1 VTTRPHLVY
10 QTPEGDA
17 SFELP
22 DSRAWRINIGSSPDA
37 ECQIPGDD
45 IAAQHAVI
53 FARGGKVFLEP
64 SAETTVAIEGR
75 PITHPTR
82 LPPGSSFTL
91 GDVQLRFLDPAA
103 EATNENTQTRAP
115 SHSPGATPY
124 GEATVLSVGGQGPRD
139 PDAAAHIA
147 LTGERVDIGRSVEGD
162 GRIDDPQVS
171 RLHAELRL
179 AGRAWTLRDL
189 GSTNGTFVNG
199 ERLSRARELNP
210 GDHVAFGSLLYQ
222 FTGDALQRAEDEN
235 GVRVDVVELT
245 KTVRHRDTGEP
256 LNLIDGISMSVEPGE
271 FVVMLGSSGCGKS
284 TFMDAINGRRR
295 GTAGQVLF
303 SGRDLYRE
311 FPSLKRAIGYVP
323 QEVIYHK
330 PLPVEDILLHAAHL
344 RLPTDTTPAEIEKR
358 ISEVLSI
365 VGLAERRKTPAAA
378 LSGGQQK
385 RVSIAIELLSRPK
398 ILFLDEVTSGL
409 DMKTEREMMALF
421 RQLADDGIT
430 IFCITHHLENLAYAH
445 HIAYFFRGKLAF
457 FGPEPDFLEHFGI
470 GHAPEIY
477 DREEGASPSQW
488 AEGYRRSPLGQKL
501 LEDRLKEIPAE
512 SRIAKPVDKDT
523 GAELSRL
530 SAERTGVQ
538 TATLTKRYIK
548 LIVADRATLA
558 VTLALAPVIGIVM
571 AFAAETWPETL
582 GSQALN
588 TAFMAGATVFFFGL
602 FTASREIVK
611 DLPVYLHERMVG
623 LEIVPYLASRILP
636 LSVIGLIQVLVFI
649 VILRSFTDLQ
659 YVGNAFQL
667 TALFFATSLAGSM
680 FGLLL
685 SALVD
690 RVDTA
695 VSLMIFAVVPQ
706 LLFAGNYGE
715 MEQPQKAV
723 AATLVTSY
731 WTYDASEE
739 LLAMP
744 GFERP
749 EPEADETEPQ
759 TEEPDAQGQATPTP
773 TPAAQPAPPSSPPAV
788 PVQVPGTGGG
798 DWLLQILI
806 VLAQAGV
813 LLIATFLLVLR
824 RDGPGAIRRFFSGAG
839 KLVQARNRDDKLVS
853 VKQWIAGAGQ
863 GIRKA
868 R

>member
-1 VTTRPHLVY
+1 MTTRPHLVY
-10 QTPEGDA
+10 PTRDGDN

-22 DSRAWRINIGSSPDA
+22 DNRAWRINIGSSPDA
-37 ECQIPGDD
+37 ECQIPADG
-45 IAAQHAVI
+45 IAPQHAVI

-64 SAETTVAIEGR
+64 SAETTVAIDGR
-75 PITHPTR
+75 PIAHPTR

-91 GDVQLRFLDPAA
+91 GEVQVKFLDPTA
-103 EATNENTQTRAP
+103 EPTNEKRQ
-115 SHSPGATPY
+115 SPVARTGANAMTH
-124 GEATVLSVGGQGPRD
+124 GEATVLSVGGEGPRS
-139 PDAAAHIA
+139 AAESSSEIV
-147 LTGERVDIGRSVEGD
+147 LTGDRIDIGRSVEGA
-162 GRIDDPQVS
+162 GRIEDPQVS

-199 ERLSRARELNP
+199 ERLSRARELNA
-210 GDHVAFGSLLYQ
+210 GDRIAFGSLLYE
-222 FTGDALQRAEDEN
+222 FTGTSLHRAEDEN

-303 SGRDLYRE
+303 SGRDLYSE

-365 VGLAERRKTPAAA
+365 VGLAARRKTPAAA

-421 RQLADDGIT
+421 RQLAEDGIT

-470 GHAPEIY
+470 EHAPAIY
-477 DREEGASPSQW
+477 DQEEGASPSQW
-488 AEGYRRSPLGQKL
+488 AEGYRRSPLGQRL

-512 SRIAKPVDKDT
+512 SRIAKPIGKDA
-523 GAELSRL
+523 GAEQSRL

-548 LIVADRATLA
+548 LLIADRATLA

-636 LSVIGLIQVLVFI
+636 LSVIGLIQVVVFV
-649 VILRSFTDLQ
+649 VILRSFTDLEH
-659 YVGNAFQL
+659 VGNAFQL
-667 TALFFATSLAGSM
+667 TAIFFATSFAGSM

-715 MEQPQKAV
+715 MDQPQKAV

-749 EPEADETEPQ
+749 DSDASEREADAAGQ
-759 TEEPDAQGQATPTP
+759 DAPGEAAPATPEIP
-773 TPAAQPAPPSSPPAV
+773 LQK
-788 PVQVPGTGGG
+788 PGTGGG
-798 DWLLQILI
+798 DWLLQIFI

-813 LLIATFLLVLR
+813 LLVGTFLLVLR

-839 KLVQARNRDDKLVS
+839 KLVQARSRDDKLVS